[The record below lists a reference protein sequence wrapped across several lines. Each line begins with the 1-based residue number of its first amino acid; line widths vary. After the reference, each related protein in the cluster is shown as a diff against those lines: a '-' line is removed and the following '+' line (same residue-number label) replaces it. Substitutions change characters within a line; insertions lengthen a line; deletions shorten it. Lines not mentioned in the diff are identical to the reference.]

1 LEASLGT
8 PGGRGRSALIG
19 AAIAGA
25 SGVLLFISL
34 FLDWYSVPGSDLL
47 DSGLG
52 DVIKDIGGAVGF
64 DTQDA
69 VELTGW
75 EAFEFTDILC
85 AAAGAVAL
93 TRAAVALIGE
103 PDNPAIPGS
112 ILTLALGA
120 IALAL
125 VLYRVVNPPYVGMN
139 KELGVWIGLFS
150 AGGIVYGSFVAMRS
164 DRD

>member
-75 EAFEFTDILC
+75 EAFEFTDIIC
-85 AAAGAVAL
+85 AAAGGVAL

-103 PDNPAIPGS
+103 PDNPPI
-112 ILTLALGA
+112 
-120 IALAL
+120 
-125 VLYRVVNPPYVGMN
+125 RVVNPPYVGMN